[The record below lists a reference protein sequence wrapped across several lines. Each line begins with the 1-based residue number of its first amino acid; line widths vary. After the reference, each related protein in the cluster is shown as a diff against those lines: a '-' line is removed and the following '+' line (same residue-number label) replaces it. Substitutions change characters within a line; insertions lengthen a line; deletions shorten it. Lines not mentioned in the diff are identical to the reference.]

1 MEDVNMERVITSEFC
16 KEVGEL
22 SPEALKLDRNR
33 MKFILKKKFRN
44 LSGRKRLGL
53 VWMVLDPIVVSL
65 VYLFVFSVLSAR
77 TSIVTIFVGITL
89 FRLTQN
95 SLKIGMNSIKDFTG
109 GLKAE
114 RVRTRVLIGSMI
126 RYRTIDNFLQSFG
139 VALILLLV
147 FDAPLIGIISF
158 LIISQLIGFLSEGV
172 GMNLAPL
179 VKKVPDLI
187 NVVNYVL
194 MTLFFASPALYPLST
209 TEGIHYKLNE
219 LHPFTYFVE
228 TARYFLDEQ
237 SEILNLDYRLFGF
250 FLFILVAS
258 IIRGYS
264 IIDRLRWRMTTW
276 S

>member
-1 MEDVNMERVITSEFC
+1 MERVITSEFC

-139 VALILLLV
+139 VALILLIV

-179 VKKVPDLI
+179 AKKVPDLI
-187 NVVNYVL
+187 NVVNYIL
-194 MTLFFASPALYPLST
+194 MTLFFASPALYPLSA
-209 TEGIHYKLNE
+209 TEGLHYKLNE

-228 TARYFLDEQ
+228 TARYFLNEE

-250 FLFILVAS
+250 FIFILVAS

-264 IIDRLRWRMTTW
+264 IIDKLRWRMTTW

>member
-1 MEDVNMERVITSEFC
+1 MERVITSESC

-22 SPEALKLDRNR
+22 TPDALKLDRNR

-65 VYLFVFSVLSAR
+65 VYLFVFTVLSAR
-77 TSIVTIFVGITL
+77 TSVITIFIGITL

-114 RVRTRVLIGSMI
+114 RVRTRVLTGSMI
-126 RYRTIDNFLQSFG
+126 RYRIIDNFLQSFG
-139 VALILLLV
+139 VALILLIIYG
-147 FDAPLIGIISF
+147 APLSGIVSF
-158 LIISQLIGFLSEGV
+158 LIIPQLIGFLSEGV

-179 VKKVPDLI
+179 AKKVPDLI
-187 NVVNYVL
+187 NLVNYIL
-194 MTLFFASPALYPLST
+194 MTLFFASPALYPLHST
-209 TEGIHYKLNE
+209 QGIHYKLNE
-219 LHPFTYFVE
+219 FHPFTYFVE
-228 TARYFLDEQ
+228 TARYFMNEQ
-237 SEILNLDYRLFGF
+237 SEILNLDNRIFAF
-250 FLFILVAS
+250 FIFVLIVS

-264 IIDRLRWRMTTW
+264 LIDKLRWRMTTW